1 MFVQS
6 DTWLIADRFEDFR
19 NMCLEIHELDPA
31 QSFTALQVPLQATL
45 KKAKVKLVNQYFR
58 HNLCNGSYVL
68 VLLPAMLLVICNA
81 TYYHKNKRR
90 FKVRMCKHLGNLAL
104 TGKRVIIINDS
115 AVKKYLLFCNH
126 TTHFKRFLN
135 SHYQ

>member
-1 MFVQS
+1 MNL
-6 DTWLIADRFEDFR
+6 TLL
-19 NMCLEIHELDPA
+19 N
-31 QSFTALQVPLQATL
+31 FTALRLPWQAAL

-68 VLLPAMLLVICNA
+68 ALLPAMLPVICNE
-81 TYYHKNKRR
+81 TYYDKNKRR
-90 FKVRMCKHLGNLAL
+90 FKVRMCKHLGISAL

-126 TTHFKRFLN
+126 TTHFERFLN